1 MVFLPSKL
9 ARHLRSRSLLSI
21 GLVAGL
27 AGGAAEVVW
36 ILFYMGLTGGEAAVV
51 ARGVTATL
59 GTSYAGA
66 SWAISVG
73 IAIHM
78 ALAIGLGIVIVIM
91 LRAYAP
97 RLTGTMAEP
106 FAVVGI
112 LIAVWAMNFFVVL
125 PMINPEFVGLVPY
138 GASLAS
144 KVLFGAST
152 ALVMHLWP
160 ARQVKTQ

>member
-1 MVFLPSKL
+1 MVYLQSKL
-9 ARHLRSRSLLSI
+9 ARHLGSRSLWST

-36 ILFYMGLTGGEAAVV
+36 IMFYMGLTGGQAAVV

-59 GTSYAGA
+59 GPSLAGA
-66 SWAISVG
+66 SWAVWVG

-78 ALAIGLGIVIVIM
+78 ALAIGLGIVIVYL
-91 LRAYAP
+91 LRAFAP
-97 RLTGTMAEP
+97 RLTGTLAEP

-112 LIAVWAMNFFVVL
+112 LIAVWATNFFVVL
-125 PMINPEFVGLVPY
+125 PIINPEFVGLVPY
-138 GASLAS
+138 AASLAS

-152 ALVMHLWP
+152 ALVMHLLP
-160 ARQVKTQ
+160 NTQTNAG